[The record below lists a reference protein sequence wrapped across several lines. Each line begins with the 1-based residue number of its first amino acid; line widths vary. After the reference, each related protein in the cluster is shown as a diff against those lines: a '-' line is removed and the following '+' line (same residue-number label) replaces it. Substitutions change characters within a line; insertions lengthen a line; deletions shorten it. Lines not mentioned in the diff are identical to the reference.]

1 MANFS
6 SVSRTATGRI
16 RPATLIS
23 RLVHAP
29 GVLPD
34 TSLAPLVLLL
44 DAEPYQVDLLEAVA
58 GLPREVYLLDLPP
71 RQQLSR
77 LRSVPAL
84 AGVLRAA
91 VRSKLP
97 RGPYVLAGSGAAGV
111 VMHEVA
117 VQLQSAGEQVRH
129 RTQLPSLSAAATT
142 VCLPNPPPPPFCPL
156 TDCASYVCT
165 RHASAS
171 QCSVCVSQYLI
182 KQPCNQQHHHS
193 GCLQASWSCI
203 ILSCP
208 PDPTQ
213 PNPTWPCLRCQQ
225 CCCWRMQHW
234 PRQTT

>member
-1 MANFS
+1 MPYVTVDMPLPTPVSTHSDTRLRDRLTGGLPMANLS
-6 SVSRTATGRI
+6 SVSRTAAGRI

-58 GLPREVYLLDLPP
+58 ALPREVYLLDLPP
-71 RQQLSR
+71 RQQLAK

-117 VQLQSAGEQVRH
+117 VQLQSAGEQVRFDCPA
-129 RTQLPSLSAAATT
+129 RARA
-142 VCLPNPPPPPFCPL
+142 CPNC
-156 TDCASYVCT
+156 
-165 RHASAS
+165 
-171 QCSVCVSQYLI
+171 
-182 KQPCNQQHHHS
+182 
-193 GCLQASWSCI
+193 
-203 ILSCP
+203 
-208 PDPTQ
+208 
-213 PNPTWPCLRCQQ
+213 
-225 CCCWRMQHW
+225 
-234 PRQTT
+234 